1 MAEEFSKPQQ
11 HQQPKKKV
19 KNTAKAIKD
28 KK

>member
-11 HQQPKKKV
+11 HQQPKK
-19 KNTAKAIKD
+19 NRAKAIKD